1 VRSTDP
7 SQDPVVQDFRE
18 QIAATDL
25 ELLATVNRRID
36 LVRRLKE
43 YKATAGLDFV
53 DRAQEELLI
62 DRLADANPGP
72 LSDDG
77 LRALYQ
83 ALLELVKRETT

>member
-1 VRSTDP
+1 VSSTDP
-7 SQDPVVQDFRE
+7 NQDPVVKDFRD

-25 ELLATVNRRID
+25 EVLAAINRRID

-43 YKATAGLDFV
+43 HKVTAGLDFR
-53 DRAQEELLI
+53 DHAQEERLI
-62 DRLADANPGP
+62 DRLAEANPGP

-83 ALLELVKRETT
+83 TLLELVKRET

>member
-1 VRSTDP
+1 VSSNDP
-7 SQDPVVQDFRE
+7 SEDPIVLDFRE

-25 ELLATVNRRID
+25 ALLAAVNQRID

-53 DRAQEELLI
+53 DRSQEERLI
-62 DRLADANPGP
+62 DRLAEANPGP
-72 LSDDG
+72 LSEDG

-83 ALLELVKRETT
+83 ALLELVKRET

>member
-1 VRSTDP
+1 VSSTDP
-7 SQDPVVQDFRE
+7 NQDPVVQDFRE

-43 YKATAGLDFV
+43 HKAAAGLDFV
-53 DRAQEELLI
+53 DRAQEERLI
-62 DRLADANPGP
+62 DRLAQANPGP
-72 LSDDG
+72 VSEDG

-83 ALLELVKRETT
+83 ALLELVKRET

>member
-1 VRSTDP
+1 MSSADP
-7 SQDPVVQDFRE
+7 NQDPVVKDFRD

-25 ELLATVNRRID
+25 EVLAAVNRRID

-43 YKATAGLDFV
+43 HKATTGLDFL
-53 DRAQEELLI
+53 DRAQEERLI
-62 DRLADANPGP
+62 ERLAGATPGP

-83 ALLELVKRETT
+83 TLLELVKRET